1 MARLCKIMK
10 INFIH
15 KRFMEAQQEKP
26 KDVSNLSDNETT
38 TILQNPPANEEI
50 QVDANAPQYGQPPS
64 VPEPPQDR
72 DYNTTSWF
80 SDLGE
85 RIKAFLKPKNRPIQ
99 ENPAAINTI
108 GNETVDNRFS
118 TDIAMPLASYKFH
131 TQEAEIVDRML
142 RGIVTSLEICDKKLN
157 LEIEK
162 SDTLRLK
169 WQELIVQ
176 SDKLMDTYNKATQ
189 PFWKKKWFTVS
200 ASLLTLGFFLF
211 QMYKY
216 KALPNFIG
224 LLADLGES
232 MFKTTSKDSTSNIAT
247 SIPELDL
254 SKTLKVIGE
263 TPLAPSTILIG
274 VGLGTTIIVALK
286 IARFILR
293 K

>member
-1 MARLCKIMK
+1 MK

>member
-1 MARLCKIMK
+1 
-10 INFIH
+10 
-15 KRFMEAQQEKP
+15 MESQQEKP
-26 KDVSNLSDNETT
+26 KVSETQLKD
-38 TILQNPPANEEI
+38 INEEI
-50 QVDANAPQYGQPPS
+50 QVDTDAPKYGEPPK
-64 VPEPPQDR
+64 VPELPQDR

-85 RIKAFLKPKNRPIQ
+85 RTKAFLKPKNRPIQ

-157 LEIEK
+157 LEIKK

-176 SDKLMDTYNKATQ
+176 SDKLMDDYNKATQ

-232 MFKTTSKDSTSNIAT
+232 MFKTTSKDSTSDIVT
-247 SIPELDL
+247 SMPKLDL

-274 VGLGTTIIVALK
+274 VGLGATVIAALR